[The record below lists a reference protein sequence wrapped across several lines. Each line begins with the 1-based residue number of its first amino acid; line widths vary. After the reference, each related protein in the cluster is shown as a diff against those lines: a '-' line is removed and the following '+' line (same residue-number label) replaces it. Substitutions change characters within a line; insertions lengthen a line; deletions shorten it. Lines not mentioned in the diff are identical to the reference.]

1 MKCRVLKINELRFFI
16 PVCVAVLAL
25 SGTATG
31 EQILEHTSLRS
42 LEYRALL
49 AQSLVDEID
58 ELRQETSTLRDEL
71 REMEDR
77 LSEARN
83 QLDTTRD
90 ELDRLRG
97 RAQNYDQEIEKRD
110 RLLAVFRSGAFEYY
124 EVREGDT
131 LASIAANPMVYGD
144 AERSIWLEQAND
156 IRAGTPLVP
165 GMVLTIPRFPEG
177 IQYDL

>member
-1 MKCRVLKINELRFFI
+1 MNCRTLHINGLRLLPLVFA
-16 PVCVAVLAL
+16 VAILV
-25 SGTATG
+25 SGSATG
-31 EQILEHTSLRS
+31 ESILEHTSLRS

-49 AQSLVDEID
+49 AQSLVDQVD
-58 ELRQETSTLRDEL
+58 ELREETDQLREQL

-83 QLDTTRD
+83 QLDSTRD
-90 ELDRLRG
+90 ELDRLRT
-97 RAQNYDQEIEKRD
+97 RAQHYDGEIERRD
-110 RLLAVFRSGAFEYY
+110 RLLAVFRSGSFEYY
-124 EVREGDT
+124 EVRQGDT
-131 LASIAANPMVYGD
+131 LESIAANPMVYGD
-144 AERSIWLEQAND
+144 AARSVWLEQAND

>member
-1 MKCRVLKINELRFFI
+1 MKCRTLKIKGLPLFGLI
-16 PVCVAVLAL
+16 GIGVLLL
-25 SGTATG
+25 SWTATSD
-31 EQILEHTSLRS
+31 QILEHTSLRS

-49 AQSLVDEID
+49 AQSLVDQID
-58 ELRQETSTLRDEL
+58 ELTEETTTLRESL

-77 LSEARN
+77 LSEART
-83 QLDTTRD
+83 QLDSTRT
-90 ELDRLRG
+90 ELDRLRD
-97 RAQNYDQEIEKRD
+97 RAQNYDHEIERRD

-156 IRAGTPLVP
+156 IQPGTPLVP

>member
-1 MKCRVLKINELRFFI
+1 MKCRMLKING
-16 PVCVAVLAL
+16 LAL
-25 SGTATG
+25 ILLAGIGVWMLLGTATG

-58 ELRQETSTLRDEL
+58 QLRLETTTLRDEL
-71 REMEDR
+71 REMETR
-77 LSEARN
+77 LTETRN
-83 QLDTTRD
+83 QLDATRD
-90 ELDRLRG
+90 ELDRLRS
-97 RAQNYDQEIEKRD
+97 RAQNYDSEIEKRD

-131 LASIAANPMVYGD
+131 LESIAANPMVYGD